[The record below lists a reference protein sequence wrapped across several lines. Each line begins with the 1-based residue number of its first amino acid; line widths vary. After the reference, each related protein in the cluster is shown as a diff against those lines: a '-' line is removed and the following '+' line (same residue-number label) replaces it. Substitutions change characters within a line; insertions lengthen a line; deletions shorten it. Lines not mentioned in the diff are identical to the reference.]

1 MHHINDRVT
10 ISGVE
15 GDVTPQKLTVS
26 YANNSTAAITVDSV
40 GIFTSFE
47 NVAVAATNP
56 GYIKI
61 RDEIIKYTGT
71 SGNTLTGITRQQDS
85 TLAKNYIV
93 GDLVTKYELSG
104 VSLRRINLTHNF
116 SDVTDSNPFTLD
128 SYKVKLDMGANGIGR
143 STTTAASFPPRLFLD
158 QSKSTGGVNIKATQ
172 NMPFQ
177 LITPI
182 VQNVTVPGTNLSA
195 TIKTVSGT
203 SINDGSGSGA
213 DIPFTVQEVE
223 DVALNEINYLNSPR
237 IIASRVNETNNSS
250 ITVLPGDRSFNMSL
264 NLNSDNTLLSPVI
277 DTERI
282 TAVLTSNRI
291 DKLVSNFAT
300 DSRVDTLEDDPSSTQ
315 YISKE
320 NILETSATS
329 IKIIVDAHVNDYS
342 DVRAFYAI
350 SQTPGTDPIFVP
362 FPGFENLNERG
373 QIISVEN
380 SNGKPDVLVPSSQIR
395 GFHPDDLQY
404 KELTFTAND
413 LQAFKSF
420 RIKFVMTSTNQAYVP
435 RIASLKVIALA

>member
-1 MHHINDRVT
+1 MC
-10 ISGVE
+10 
-15 GDVTPQKLTVS
+15 
-26 YANNSTAAITVDSV
+26 
-40 GIFTSFE
+40 
-47 NVAVAATNP
+47 
-56 GYIKI
+56 I
-61 RDEIIKYTGT
+61 RD
-71 SGNTLTGITRQQDS
+71 S
-85 TLAKNYIV
+85 
-93 GDLVTKYELSG
+93 
-104 VSLRRINLTHNF
+104 
-116 SDVTDSNPFTLD
+116 
-128 SYKVKLDMGANGIGR
+128 
-143 STTTAASFPPRLFLD
+143 
-158 QSKSTGGVNIKATQ
+158 
-172 NMPFQ
+172 
-177 LITPI
+177 
-182 VQNVTVPGTNLSA
+182 
-195 TIKTVSGT
+195 
-203 SINDGSGSGA
+203 
-213 DIPFTVQEVE
+213 
-223 DVALNEINYLNSPR
+223 
-237 IIASRVNETNNSS
+237 SS